1 MRRPIPGQPP
11 PRGVGGT
18 SERRRGRLNAWL
30 ILGAPT
36 WLFAVMLAA
45 HPVFADER
53 AGRIEHARPP
63 RPSVTPW
70 LRSDPGGTGATG
82 LDNGWS
88 GMACLAL
95 VLVACGG
102 VAVLARRL
110 GPRATAGAVQVV
122 GRVGLSPKHS

>member
-1 MRRPIPGQPP
+1 MRQPIPGQPP

-18 SERRRGRLNAWL
+18 PERRRGRLTASL
-30 ILGAPT
+30 ALGAPA

-45 HPVFADER
+45 RPVFADER
-53 AGRIEHARPP
+53 SGHIDRARPP

-70 LRSDPGGTGATG
+70 LRSDPGGTGSTG
-82 LDNGWS
+82 LDTGWS

-102 VAVLARRL
+102 VA
-110 GPRATAGAVQVV
+110 
-122 GRVGLSPKHS
+122 